1 MSVKELAYISTP
13 PPTGKPVKS
22 LGDFISASGDWHAKT
37 ARKNRGMLS
46 DLWTRLG
53 SVLPSLQGGRPAV
66 ETVTEPVDEARALV
80 CITLILLPEA
90 DEVAIV

>member
-1 MSVKELAYISTP
+1 MQ
-13 PPTGKPVKS
+13 TGAEAMIPWYFQIGK
-22 LGDFISASGDWHAKT
+22 
-37 ARKNRGMLS
+37 GMLS